1 MAFIDFRKAYDKVN
15 RNLLLLK
22 LQKRGIK
29 GQFYKNIKAIYSN
42 ISYLIKVKGGYLNP
56 IPSTCGLKQGGVLSP
71 SLFNIFIDDI
81 KDIFDDS
88 CDPVNLFDV
97 PLTHLLYA
105 DDLILMARSKEG
117 LNNCLEKLREYCDK
131 WQMEVN
137 IKKVKSLCLIV
148 QVVY

>member
-1 MAFIDFRKAYDKVN
+1 MH
-15 RNLLLLK
+15 
-22 LQKRGIK
+22 
-29 GQFYKNIKAIYSN
+29 
-42 ISYLIKVKGGYLNP
+42 
-56 IPSTCGLKQGGVLSP
+56 
-71 SLFNIFIDDI
+71 FIDDI

-137 IKKVKSLCLIV
+137 IKKSQVIV
-148 QVVY
+148 FNSAGRLLAGYNFFYGGKKL

>member
-1 MAFIDFRKAYDKVN
+1 M
-15 RNLLLLK
+15 
-22 LQKRGIK
+22 
-29 GQFYKNIKAIYSN
+29 
-42 ISYLIKVKGGYLNP
+42 NP

>member
-1 MAFIDFRKAYDKVN
+1 MDLSLVKGSWRERSKTVGSCHMSPKY
-15 RNLLLLK
+15 K
-22 LQKRGIK
+22 LWKSQKIVK
-29 GQFYKNIKAIYSN
+29 EDLNKLINTTIKAIYSN

-105 DDLILMARSKEG
+105 DDLILMARSK
-117 LNNCLEKLREYCDK
+117 
-131 WQMEVN
+131 
-137 IKKVKSLCLIV
+137 
-148 QVVY
+148 